1 VAQGRDAKEKV
12 MPLTEKERAAER
24 LAQRLVADLRALGV
38 EVVSPSDDATLKIHV
53 PEAAI
58 KRVRQLFK
66 DGAWEGM
73 FCGMVVKQLGLA
85 DSRMHLM
92 HSFDINWPSQPDHP
106 PAEPQQ
112 QPTEGIAKASMETA

>member
-1 VAQGRDAKEKV
+1 MISESQKV
-12 MPLTEKERAAER
+12 AER
-24 LAQRLVADLRALGV
+24 LAQRLVADLRSLGA
-38 EVVSPSDDATLKIHV
+38 EIMSPPEDATLKIHV

-66 DGAWEGM
+66 DGAWEAM

-92 HSFDINWPSQPDHP
+92 HNFEINWPAQPDGDGV
-106 PAEPQQ
+106 PAEPQP
-112 QPTEGIAKASMETA
+112 QPEGMMETA